1 MFCNNYLESFL
12 LKTKIITKLT
22 KGFVM
27 RFLGNVIFS
36 KVATL
41 FAVGIFLVATFFLGN
56 TLRAEKIGDL
66 TSIAGVRDN
75 QLMGYGIVIGL
86 NGTGDKGGSQF
97 TAQSMANMLETMN
110 VKLSANDIK
119 SKNVAAV
126 MVTASLP
133 PFARQGDKIDIKIS
147 SIGDAKS
154 LQGGTLVMTPL
165 NAVDG
170 QIYAVAQGAISVG
183 KGDSLVSGTINGGAT
198 IEKEVVY
205 NIGKQ
210 DSTILSLKKS
220 DFQNAIKVQ
229 NKLREVFGENAA
241 VALDSRTVR
250 INKPDNLSMIEY
262 LALVQEVDIPYSARE
277 KIVIDEKSGTIVSGL
292 GISVQPIVLTHG
304 DLTLKITNEFD
315 SNGSV
320 SVDSM
325 SLDPKTNT
333 LSSNGK
339 IPTVASVV
347 RALQRLGAS
356 PQSVISILE
365 TMKRSGA
372 IAADIE
378 VL

>member
-1 MFCNNYLESFL
+1 MIGLRNL
-12 LKTKIITKLT
+12 ILT
-22 KGFVM
+22 
-27 RFLGNVIFS
+27 LCCI
-36 KVATL
+36 VATL
-41 FAVGIFLVATFFLGN
+41 H
-56 TLRAEKIGDL
+56 AEKIGDL
-66 TSIAGVRDN
+66 TNIAGVRDN

-86 NGTGDKGGSQF
+86 NGTGDKGGSKF

-110 VKLSANDIK
+110 VKVTADDIK

-133 PFARQGDKIDIKIS
+133 PFARQGDRIDIKIS

-205 NIGKQ
+205 NLANQ
-210 DSTILSLKKS
+210 SSTTLSLKKS

-229 NKLREVFGENAA
+229 NKINEVFGDSSA
-241 VALDSRTVR
+241 VALDSRTIK
-250 INKPDNLSMIEY
+250 INKPNNLSMIEF

-315 SNGSV
+315 TNDKSTK
-320 SVDSM
+320 VDSM
-325 SLDPKTNT
+325 TLDPKTNT
-333 LSSNGK
+333 LSSNGQT
-339 IPTVASVV
+339 PTVASVV

-356 PQSVISILE
+356 PQSIVSILE

>member
-1 MFCNNYLESFL
+1 MKRIYMIRSLILALC
-12 LKTKIITKLT
+12 
-22 KGFVM
+22 FVAA
-27 RFLGNVIFS
+27 LQ
-36 KVATL
+36 
-41 FAVGIFLVATFFLGN
+41 
-56 TLRAEKIGDL
+56 AEKIGDL
-66 TSIAGVRDN
+66 TNIAGVRDN

-86 NGTGDKGGSQF
+86 NGTGDKGGSKF

-110 VKLSANDIK
+110 VKVTADDIK

-133 PFARQGDKIDIKIS
+133 PFARQGDRIDIKIS

-198 IEKEVVY
+198 IEKEVIY
-205 NIGKQ
+205 NLANQ
-210 DSTILSLKKS
+210 SSTTLSLKKS

-229 NKLREVFGENAA
+229 NKINEVFGDNSAT
-241 VALDSRTVR
+241 ALDSRTIK
-250 INKPDNLSMIEY
+250 INKPNNLSMIEF

-315 SNGSV
+315 TNDKSTK
-320 SVDSM
+320 VDSM
-325 SLDPKTNT
+325 TLDPQTNT
-333 LSSNGK
+333 LSSNGQT
-339 IPTVASVV
+339 PTVASVV

-356 PQSVISILE
+356 PQSIVSILE

>member
-1 MFCNNYLESFL
+1 MIRSLILALC
-12 LKTKIITKLT
+12 
-22 KGFVM
+22 FVAA
-27 RFLGNVIFS
+27 LQ
-36 KVATL
+36 
-41 FAVGIFLVATFFLGN
+41 
-56 TLRAEKIGDL
+56 AEKIGDL
-66 TSIAGVRDN
+66 TNIAGVRDN

-86 NGTGDKGGSQF
+86 NGTGDKGGSKF

-110 VKLSANDIK
+110 VKVTADDIK

-133 PFARQGDKIDIKIS
+133 PFARQGDRIDIKIS

-198 IEKEVVY
+198 IEKEVIY
-205 NIGKQ
+205 NLANQ
-210 DSTILSLKKS
+210 SNTTLSLKKS

-229 NKLREVFGENAA
+229 NKINEVFGDNSAT
-241 VALDSRTVR
+241 ALDSRTIK
-250 INKPDNLSMIEY
+250 INKPNNLSMIEF

-315 SNGSV
+315 TNDKSTK
-320 SVDSM
+320 VDSM
-325 SLDPKTNT
+325 TLDPQTNT
-333 LSSNGK
+333 LSSNGQT
-339 IPTVASVV
+339 PTVASVV

-356 PQSVISILE
+356 PQSIVSILE

>member
-1 MFCNNYLESFL
+1 MLRLFLSTAIFCFLSLSFA
-12 LKTKIITKLT
+12 
-22 KGFVM
+22 
-27 RFLGNVIFS
+27 N
-36 KVATL
+36 
-41 FAVGIFLVATFFLGN
+41 
-56 TLRAEKIGDL
+56 AEKIGDL
-66 TSIAGVRDN
+66 TSISGVRDN

-86 NGTGDKGGSQF
+86 DGTGDKGGSRF

-110 VKLSANDIK
+110 VKLSADDIK

-126 MVTASLP
+126 MVTANLP

-154 LQGGTLVMTPL
+154 LQGGTLLMTPL

-170 QIYAVAQGAISVG
+170 QIYAVAQGSISVG

-205 NIGKQ
+205 NIANQ
-210 DSTILSLKKS
+210 TSTTLSLKKS
-220 DFQNAIKVQ
+220 DFQNAVKVQ
-229 NKLREVFGENAA
+229 NKINEVFGVKTAQ
-241 VALDSRTVR
+241 ALDSRTIR
-250 INKPDNLSMIEY
+250 INKPDNLSMVEF
-262 LALVQEVDIPYSARE
+262 LALVQEVDIPYSTRE

-292 GISVQPIVLTHG
+292 DISVQPIVLTHG
-304 DLTLKITNEFD
+304 DLTLRITKDFNNGNNTTGIDNMSFD
-315 SNGSV
+315 K
-320 SVDSM
+320 D
-325 SLDPKTNT
+325 TNT
-333 LSSNGK
+333 LSGNGNL
-339 IPTVASVV
+339 PTVASVV

>member
-1 MFCNNYLESFL
+1 MIRTILSL
-12 LKTKIITKLT
+12 VMLA
-22 KGFVM
+22 GF
-27 RFLGNVIFS
+27 FPSILQ
-36 KVATL
+36 
-41 FAVGIFLVATFFLGN
+41 
-56 TLRAEKIGDL
+56 AEKIGDL

-198 IEKEVVY
+198 IEKEVIY
-205 NIGKQ
+205 NLANQ
-210 DSTILSLKKS
+210 NSTILSLKKS

-229 NKLREVFGENAA
+229 NKLNEVFGDKSAQ
-241 VALDSRTVR
+241 ALDSRTIK

-262 LALVQEVDIPYSARE
+262 LALVQEVDIPYSSRE

-292 GISVQPIVLTHG
+292 GISVQPIVITHG
-304 DLTLKITNEFD
+304 DLTLKITSDFD
-315 SNGSV
+315 TNSNSAT
-320 SVDSM
+320 VDSM
-325 SLDPKTNT
+325 TLDPKTNT

-347 RALQRLGAS
+347 RALQRLGVS

>member
-1 MFCNNYLESFL
+1 MKRIYMIRSLILALC
-12 LKTKIITKLT
+12 
-22 KGFVM
+22 
-27 RFLGNVIFS
+27 
-36 KVATL
+36 
-41 FAVGIFLVATFFLGN
+41 FAAALQ
-56 TLRAEKIGDL
+56 AEKIGDL
-66 TSIAGVRDN
+66 TNIAGVRDN

-86 NGTGDKGGSQF
+86 NGTGDKGGSKF

-110 VKLSANDIK
+110 VKVTADDIK

-133 PFARQGDKIDIKIS
+133 PFARQGDRIDIKIS

-198 IEKEVVY
+198 IEKEVIY
-205 NIGKQ
+205 NLANQ
-210 DSTILSLKKS
+210 SSTTLSLKKS

-229 NKLREVFGENAA
+229 NKINEVFGDNSAT
-241 VALDSRTVR
+241 ALDSRTIK
-250 INKPDNLSMIEY
+250 INKPNNLSMIEF

-315 SNGSV
+315 TNDKSTK
-320 SVDSM
+320 VDSM
-325 SLDPKTNT
+325 TLDPQTNT
-333 LSSNGK
+333 LSSNGQT
-339 IPTVASVV
+339 PTVASVV

-356 PQSVISILE
+356 PQSIVSILE

>member
-1 MFCNNYLESFL
+1 M
-12 LKTKIITKLT
+12 TKNKCMYFTR
-22 KGFVM
+22 M
-27 RFLGNVIFS
+27 RYML
-36 KVATL
+36 
-41 FAVGIFLVATFFLGN
+41 GIFCFMIAFSASAY
-56 TLRAEKIGDL
+56 AEKIGDL
-66 TSIAGVRDN
+66 TNIAGVRDN

-86 NGTGDKGGSQF
+86 NGTGDKGGSKF

-110 VKLSANDIK
+110 VKVTADDIK

-133 PFARQGDKIDIKIS
+133 PFARQGDRIDIKIS

-183 KGDSLVSGTINGGAT
+183 KGDTLVSGTINGGAI
-198 IEKEVVY
+198 IEKEVIY
-205 NIGKQ
+205 NLANQK
-210 DSTILSLKKS
+210 STTLSLKKS

-229 NKLREVFGENAA
+229 NKINEVFGDNAA
-241 VALDSRTVR
+241 QAMDSRT
-250 INKPDNLSMIEY
+250 IKISKPSNLSMIEF
-262 LALVQEVDIPYSARE
+262 LALVQEVDIQYSSRE
-277 KIVIDEKSGTIVSGL
+277 RIVIDEKSGTIVSGL

-304 DLTLKITNEFD
+304 DLTLKITNELD
-315 SNGSV
+315 TNNQSV
-320 SVDSM
+320 SIDSM
-325 SLDPKTNT
+325 TLDTQTNT

-339 IPTVASVV
+339 MPTVASVV

>member
-1 MFCNNYLESFL
+1 MFKEMFVLAKIFRLLEKQIASIFC
-12 LKTKIITKLT
+12 
-22 KGFVM
+22 VM
-27 RFLGNVIFS
+27 IMFS
-36 KVATL
+36 IV
-41 FAVGIFLVATFFLGN
+41 N
-56 TLRAEKIGDL
+56 AEKIGDL
-66 TSIAGVRDN
+66 TNIAGVRDN

-86 NGTGDKGGSQF
+86 NGTGDKGGSKF
-97 TAQSMANMLETMN
+97 TAQAMANMLETMN
-110 VKLSANDIK
+110 VKVTSDDIK

-170 QIYAVAQGAISVG
+170 QIYAVAQGAVSVG

-198 IEKEVVY
+198 IEKEVAY
-205 NIGKQ
+205 NLANQ
-210 DSTILSLKKS
+210 SSTILSLKTS

-229 NKLREVFGENAA
+229 NKINEVFGDKSAI
-241 VALDSRTVR
+241 ALDSRTIK
-250 INKPDNLSMIEY
+250 INKPSNLSMIEF

-277 KIVIDEKSGTIVSGL
+277 RIVIDEKSGTIVSGL

-304 DLTLKITNEFD
+304 DLTLKITNDFD
-315 SNGSV
+315 TNNKSAK
-320 SVDSM
+320 VDSM
-325 SLDPKTNT
+325 TLDKDTNT

-339 IPTVASVV
+339 TPTVASVV
-347 RALQRLGAS
+347 RALQKLGAS

>member
-1 MFCNNYLESFL
+1 M
-12 LKTKIITKLT
+12 K
-22 KGFVM
+22 M
-27 RFLGNVIFS
+27 LGNVIFAVFV
-36 KVATL
+36 KRAGLLAT
-41 FAVGIFLVATFFLGN
+41 AIFLGVALFLGAH
-56 TLRAEKIGDL
+56 LKAEKIGDL

-97 TAQSMANMLETMN
+97 TAQSMANMLESMN
-110 VKLSANDIK
+110 VKLSPNDIK

-183 KGDSLVSGTINGGAT
+183 KGDSLVSGTINGGGT
-198 IEKEVVY
+198 IEKEVSY
-205 NIGKQ
+205 NLANQ
-210 DSTILSLKKS
+210 NSTILSLKKS

-250 INKPDNLSMIEY
+250 INKPENLSMIEY
-262 LALVQEVDIPYSARE
+262 LALVQEVDIPYSSRE

-292 GISVQPIVLTHG
+292 GISVQPVVLTHG

-315 SNGSV
+315 SNANA

-325 SLDPKTNT
+325 SLDTKTNT

>member
-1 MFCNNYLESFL
+1 MMRLKNLIKYILSILCFVCVMFGAILY
-12 LKTKIITKLT
+12 
-22 KGFVM
+22 
-27 RFLGNVIFS
+27 
-36 KVATL
+36 
-41 FAVGIFLVATFFLGN
+41 
-56 TLRAEKIGDL
+56 AEKIGDL
-66 TSIAGVRDN
+66 TNIAGVRDN

-86 NGTGDKGGSQF
+86 NGTGDKGGSKF

-110 VKLSANDIK
+110 VKVTADDIK

-133 PFARQGDKIDIKIS
+133 PFARQGDRIDIKIS

-198 IEKEVVY
+198 IEKEVIY
-205 NIGKQ
+205 NLANQ
-210 DSTILSLKKS
+210 SSTTLSLKKS

-229 NKLREVFGENAA
+229 NKINEVFGDNSAT
-241 VALDSRTVR
+241 ALDSRTIK
-250 INKPDNLSMIEY
+250 INKPNNLSMIEF

-315 SNGSV
+315 TNDKSTK
-320 SVDSM
+320 VDSM
-325 SLDPKTNT
+325 TLDPQTNT

-339 IPTVASVV
+339 TPTVASVV

-356 PQSVISILE
+356 PQSIVSILE

>member
-1 MFCNNYLESFL
+1 MDKRIFMDKAYRLFA
-12 LKTKIITKLT
+12 KKIRYIY
-22 KGFVM
+22 
-27 RFLGNVIFS
+27 VIFCLY
-36 KVATL
+36 AI
-41 FAVGIFLVATFFLGN
+41 FGIAH
-56 TLRAEKIGDL
+56 AEKIGDL
-66 TSIAGVRDN
+66 TNIAGVRDN

-86 NGTGDKGGSQF
+86 NGTGDKGGSKF
-97 TAQSMANMLETMN
+97 TAQAMANMLETMN
-110 VKLSANDIK
+110 VKVTSDDIK

-154 LQGGTLVMTPL
+154 LQGGTLVMIPL

-170 QIYAVAQGAISVG
+170 QIYAVAQGAVSVG

-198 IEKEVVY
+198 IEKEVIY
-205 NIGKQ
+205 NLANQ
-210 DSTILSLKKS
+210 SSTILSLKKS

-229 NKLREVFGENAA
+229 NKINEVFGDKSAQA
-241 VALDSRTVR
+241 IDSRTIK
-250 INKPDNLSMIEY
+250 INKPSNLSMVEF
-262 LALVQEVDIPYSARE
+262 LALVQEVDIPYSSRE
-277 KIVIDEKSGTIVSGL
+277 RIVIDEKSGTIVSGL

-315 SNGSV
+315 TNDKSV
-320 SVDSM
+320 AVDSM
-325 SLDPKTNT
+325 TLDPKTNT

-339 IPTVASVV
+339 TPTVASVV
-347 RALQRLGAS
+347 RALQKLGAS

>member
-1 MFCNNYLESFL
+1 MCRA
-12 LKTKIITKLT
+12 I
-22 KGFVM
+22 FVI
-27 RFLGNVIFS
+27 GCCSSIVW
-36 KVATL
+36 
-41 FAVGIFLVATFFLGN
+41 
-56 TLRAEKIGDL
+56 AEKIGDL
-66 TSIAGVRDN
+66 SNIAGVRDN

-133 PFARQGDKIDIKIS
+133 PFARQGDRIDIKIS

-154 LQGGTLVMTPL
+154 LQGGTLIMTPL

-170 QIYAVAQGAISVG
+170 QIYAVAQGTISIG

-198 IEKEVVY
+198 IEKEVSFSLA
-205 NIGKQ
+205 NQ
-210 DSTILSLKKS
+210 NSTILSLKKS

-229 NKLREVFGENAA
+229 NKINEVFGDTSAQ
-241 VALDSRTVR
+241 ALDSRTIK
-250 INKPDNLSMIEY
+250 INKPANLSMVEF
-262 LALVQEVDIPYSARE
+262 LALVQEVDIPYTSRE
-277 KIVIDEKSGTIVSGL
+277 RIVIDEKSGTIVSGL
-292 GISVQPIVLTHG
+292 EISVQPIVLTHG
-304 DLTLKITNEFD
+304 DLTLKITRDFDTNNE
-315 SNGSV
+315 STPI
-320 SVDSM
+320 DSM
-325 SLDPKTNT
+325 TLDPKTNT

-339 IPTVASVV
+339 TPTVASVV

>member
-1 MFCNNYLESFL
+1 MIRSLILALC
-12 LKTKIITKLT
+12 
-22 KGFVM
+22 FVAA
-27 RFLGNVIFS
+27 LQ
-36 KVATL
+36 
-41 FAVGIFLVATFFLGN
+41 
-56 TLRAEKIGDL
+56 AEKIGDL
-66 TSIAGVRDN
+66 TNIAGVRDN

-86 NGTGDKGGSQF
+86 NGTGDKGGSKF

-110 VKLSANDIK
+110 VKVTADDIK

-133 PFARQGDKIDIKIS
+133 PFARQGDRIDIKIS

-205 NIGKQ
+205 NLANQ
-210 DSTILSLKKS
+210 ASTTLSLKKS

-229 NKLREVFGENAA
+229 NKINEVFGDSSA
-241 VALDSRTVR
+241 VALDSRTIK
-250 INKPDNLSMIEY
+250 INKPNNLSMIEF

-277 KIVIDEKSGTIVSGL
+277 RIVIDEKSGTIVSGL

-315 SNGSV
+315 TNDKSTK
-320 SVDSM
+320 VDSM
-325 SLDPKTNT
+325 TLDPQTNT
-333 LSSNGK
+333 LSSNGQT
-339 IPTVASVV
+339 PTVASVV

-356 PQSVISILE
+356 PQSIVSILE

>member
-1 MFCNNYLESFL
+1 MN
-12 LKTKIITKLT
+12 KIYKLAFT
-22 KGFVM
+22 IFFMYVM
-27 RFLGNVIFS
+27 SSV
-36 KVATL
+36 VY
-41 FAVGIFLVATFFLGN
+41 
-56 TLRAEKIGDL
+56 AEKIGDL
-66 TSIAGVRDN
+66 TNIAGVRDN

-86 NGTGDKGGSQF
+86 NGTGDKGGSKF
-97 TAQSMANMLETMN
+97 TAQAMANMLETMN
-110 VKLSANDIK
+110 VKVTSDDIK

-170 QIYAVAQGAISVG
+170 QIYAVAQGAVSVG

-205 NIGKQ
+205 NLANQ
-210 DSTILSLKKS
+210 SSTILSLKKS

-229 NKLREVFGENAA
+229 NKINQVFGDKSAQA
-241 VALDSRTVR
+241 IDSRTIK
-250 INKPDNLSMIEY
+250 INKPNNLSMVEF
-262 LALVQEVDIPYSARE
+262 LALVQEVDIPYSSRE
-277 KIVIDEKSGTIVSGL
+277 RIVIDEKSGTIVSGL
-292 GISVQPIVLTHG
+292 DISVQPIVLTHG

-315 SNGSV
+315 TNDKSV
-320 SVDSM
+320 AVDSM
-325 SLDPKTNT
+325 TLDTKTNT

-339 IPTVASVV
+339 TPTVASVV
-347 RALQRLGAS
+347 RALQKLGAS

>member
-1 MFCNNYLESFL
+1 MKRYSIGLVLKMFFIAHIACSMSIY
-12 LKTKIITKLT
+12 
-22 KGFVM
+22 
-27 RFLGNVIFS
+27 
-36 KVATL
+36 
-41 FAVGIFLVATFFLGN
+41 
-56 TLRAEKIGDL
+56 AEKIGDL
-66 TSIAGVRDN
+66 SSIAGVRDN

-86 NGTGDKGGSQF
+86 NGTGDKGGSKF

-110 VKLSANDIK
+110 VKLSADDIK

-198 IEKEVVY
+198 IEKEVIY
-205 NIGKQ
+205 NLANQ
-210 DSTILSLKKS
+210 TSTTLSLKKS

-229 NKLREVFGENAA
+229 NKINEVFGDKSAQ
-241 VALDSRTVR
+241 ALDSRTIR
-250 INKPDNLSMIEY
+250 INKPNNLSMVEF

-292 GISVQPIVLTHG
+292 EISVQPIVLTHG
-304 DLTLKITNEFD
+304 DLTLRITKEFD
-315 SNGSV
+315 TSDKSMPI
-320 SVDSM
+320 DSM
-325 SLDPKTNT
+325 ILDPKSNT

>member
-1 MFCNNYLESFL
+1 MIRSL
-12 LKTKIITKLT
+12 ILT
-22 KGFVM
+22 LCFVAA
-27 RFLGNVIFS
+27 LQ
-36 KVATL
+36 
-41 FAVGIFLVATFFLGN
+41 
-56 TLRAEKIGDL
+56 AEKIGDL
-66 TSIAGVRDN
+66 TNIAGVRDN

-86 NGTGDKGGSQF
+86 NGTGDKGGSKF

-110 VKLSANDIK
+110 VKVTADDIK

-133 PFARQGDKIDIKIS
+133 PFARQGDRIDIKIS

-205 NIGKQ
+205 NLANQ
-210 DSTILSLKKS
+210 ASTTLSLKKS

-229 NKLREVFGENAA
+229 NKINEVFGDSSA
-241 VALDSRTVR
+241 VALDSRTIK
-250 INKPDNLSMIEY
+250 INKPNNLSMIEF

-277 KIVIDEKSGTIVSGL
+277 RIVIDEKSGTIVSGL

-315 SNGSV
+315 TNDKSTK
-320 SVDSM
+320 VDSM
-325 SLDPKTNT
+325 TLDPQTNT
-333 LSSNGK
+333 LSSNGQT
-339 IPTVASVV
+339 PTVASVV

-356 PQSVISILE
+356 PQSIVSILE

>member
-1 MFCNNYLESFL
+1 MKRIYMIRSLILALC
-12 LKTKIITKLT
+12 
-22 KGFVM
+22 FVAA
-27 RFLGNVIFS
+27 LQ
-36 KVATL
+36 
-41 FAVGIFLVATFFLGN
+41 
-56 TLRAEKIGDL
+56 AEKIGDL
-66 TSIAGVRDN
+66 TNIAGVRDN

-86 NGTGDKGGSQF
+86 NGTGDKGGSKF

-110 VKLSANDIK
+110 VKVTADDIK

-133 PFARQGDKIDIKIS
+133 PFARQGDRIDIKIS

-198 IEKEVVY
+198 IEKEVIY
-205 NIGKQ
+205 NLANQ
-210 DSTILSLKKS
+210 SSTTLSLKKS

-229 NKLREVFGENAA
+229 NKINEVFGDNSAT
-241 VALDSRTVR
+241 ALDSRTIK
-250 INKPDNLSMIEY
+250 INKPNNLSMIEF

-292 GISVQPIVLTHG
+292 SISVQPIVLTHG

-315 SNGSV
+315 TNDKSTK
-320 SVDSM
+320 VDSM
-325 SLDPKTNT
+325 TLDPQTNT
-333 LSSNGK
+333 LSSNGQT
-339 IPTVASVV
+339 PTVASVV

-356 PQSVISILE
+356 PQSIVSILE

>member
-1 MFCNNYLESFL
+1 MQKNGHDSLQTIRKKLFGVFSALCIAIYINN
-12 LKTKIITKLT
+12 I
-22 KGFVM
+22 
-27 RFLGNVIFS
+27 
-36 KVATL
+36 AW
-41 FAVGIFLVATFFLGN
+41 
-56 TLRAEKIGDL
+56 AEKIGDL
-66 TSIAGVRDN
+66 SSIAGVRDN

-110 VKLSANDIK
+110 VKLSASDIK

-170 QIYAVAQGAISVG
+170 QIYAVAQGVISVG
-183 KGDSLVSGTINGGAT
+183 NGDSLVSGTINGGAT
-198 IEKEVVY
+198 IEKEVIF
-205 NIGKQ
+205 NLTNQ
-210 DSTILSLKKS
+210 NSTTLSLKKS

-229 NKLREVFGENAA
+229 NKINEVFGEQSAQ
-241 VALDSRTVR
+241 ALDSRTIR
-250 INKPDNLSMIEY
+250 INKPSNLSMVEF
-262 LALVQEVDIPYSARE
+262 LALVQEVDIPYSSRE
-277 KIVIDEKSGTIVSGL
+277 RIVIDEKSGTIVSGL
-292 GISVQPIVLTHG
+292 EISVQPIVLTHG
-304 DLTLKITNEFD
+304 DLTLKITKDFD
-315 SNGSV
+315 TSTDSTV
-320 SVDSM
+320 IDSM
-325 SLDPKTNT
+325 TLDPKSNT

-339 IPTVASVV
+339 TPTVASVV

-356 PQSVISILE
+356 SQSIISILE

>member
-1 MFCNNYLESFL
+1 
-12 LKTKIITKLT
+12 
-22 KGFVM
+22 M

>member
-1 MFCNNYLESFL
+1 MD
-12 LKTKIITKLT
+12 KIYRVLVKKICYVYILCIYA
-22 KGFVM
+22 
-27 RFLGNVIFS
+27 IFS
-36 KVATL
+36 IA
-41 FAVGIFLVATFFLGN
+41 N
-56 TLRAEKIGDL
+56 AEKIGDL
-66 TSIAGVRDN
+66 TNIAGVRDN

-86 NGTGDKGGSQF
+86 NGTGDKGGSKF
-97 TAQSMANMLETMN
+97 TAQAMANMLETMN
-110 VKLSANDIK
+110 VKVTSDDIK

-170 QIYAVAQGAISVG
+170 QIYAVAQGAVSVG

-198 IEKEVVY
+198 IEKEVIY
-205 NIGKQ
+205 NLANQ
-210 DSTILSLKKS
+210 ASTILSLKKS

-229 NKLREVFGENAA
+229 NKINEVFGDKSAQA
-241 VALDSRTVR
+241 IDSRTIK
-250 INKPDNLSMIEY
+250 INKPSNLSMVEF
-262 LALVQEVDIPYSARE
+262 LALVQEVDIPYSSRE
-277 KIVIDEKSGTIVSGL
+277 RIVIDEKSGTIVSGL

-315 SNGSV
+315 TNDKSV
-320 SVDSM
+320 AVDSM
-325 SLDPKTNT
+325 TLDPKTNT

-339 IPTVASVV
+339 TPTVASVV
-347 RALQRLGAS
+347 RALQKLGAS

>member
-1 MFCNNYLESFL
+1 MDIIGRIGAMFAL
-12 LKTKIITKLT
+12 LAC
-22 KGFVM
+22 
-27 RFLGNVIFS
+27 FS
-36 KVATL
+36 LAL
-41 FAVGIFLVATFFLGN
+41 
-56 TLRAEKIGDL
+56 AEKIGDL
-66 TSIAGVRDN
+66 SNIAGVRDN

-154 LQGGTLVMTPL
+154 LQGGTLIMTPL

-170 QIYAVAQGAISVG
+170 QIYAVAQGAISIG
-183 KGDSLVSGTINGGAT
+183 KGESLVSGTINGGAT
-198 IEKEVVY
+198 IEKEVSFNLY
-205 NIGKQ
+205 NQ
-210 DSTILSLKKS
+210 NSTTLSLKKS

-229 NKLREVFGENAA
+229 NKINEVFGDKSAQ
-241 VALDSRTVR
+241 ALDSRTIR
-250 INKPDNLSMIEY
+250 IIKPSNLSMVEF
-262 LALVQEVDIPYSARE
+262 LALVQEVDIPYTSRE
-277 KIVIDEKSGTIVSGL
+277 RIVIDEKSGTIVSGL
-292 GISVQPIVLTHG
+292 EISVQPIVLTHG
-304 DLTLKITNEFD
+304 DLTLKITKEFD
-315 SNGSV
+315 TSNDSTQI
-320 SVDSM
+320 DSM
-325 SLDPKTNT
+325 TLDPKTNT

-339 IPTVASVV
+339 NPTVASVV

-356 PQSVISILE
+356 PESVISILE

>member
-1 MFCNNYLESFL
+1 MKRIYMIRSL
-12 LKTKIITKLT
+12 ILT
-22 KGFVM
+22 LCFVAA
-27 RFLGNVIFS
+27 LQ
-36 KVATL
+36 
-41 FAVGIFLVATFFLGN
+41 
-56 TLRAEKIGDL
+56 AEKIGDL
-66 TSIAGVRDN
+66 TNIAGVRDN

-86 NGTGDKGGSQF
+86 NGTGDKGGSKF

-110 VKLSANDIK
+110 VKVTADDIK

-133 PFARQGDKIDIKIS
+133 PFARQGDRIDIKIS

-198 IEKEVVY
+198 IEKEVIY
-205 NIGKQ
+205 NLANQ
-210 DSTILSLKKS
+210 SSTTLSLKKS

-229 NKLREVFGENAA
+229 NKINEVFGDNSAT
-241 VALDSRTVR
+241 ALDSRTIK
-250 INKPDNLSMIEY
+250 INKPNNLSMIEF

-315 SNGSV
+315 TNDKSTK
-320 SVDSM
+320 VDSM
-325 SLDPKTNT
+325 TLDPQTNT
-333 LSSNGK
+333 LSSNGQT
-339 IPTVASVV
+339 PTVASVV

-356 PQSVISILE
+356 PQSIVSILE

>member
-1 MFCNNYLESFL
+1 MN
-12 LKTKIITKLT
+12 KIYKLAFT
-22 KGFVM
+22 IFFMYVM
-27 RFLGNVIFS
+27 SSV
-36 KVATL
+36 VH
-41 FAVGIFLVATFFLGN
+41 
-56 TLRAEKIGDL
+56 AEKIGDL
-66 TSIAGVRDN
+66 TNIAGVRDN

-86 NGTGDKGGSQF
+86 NGTGDKGGSKF
-97 TAQSMANMLETMN
+97 TAQAMANMLETMN
-110 VKLSANDIK
+110 VKVTSDDIK

-170 QIYAVAQGAISVG
+170 QIYAVAQGAVSVG

-205 NIGKQ
+205 NLANQ
-210 DSTILSLKKS
+210 SSTILSLKKS

-229 NKLREVFGENAA
+229 NKINQVFGDKSAQA
-241 VALDSRTVR
+241 IDSRTIK
-250 INKPDNLSMIEY
+250 INKPNNLSMVEF
-262 LALVQEVDIPYSARE
+262 LALVQEVDIPYSSRE
-277 KIVIDEKSGTIVSGL
+277 RIVIDEKSGTIVSGL
-292 GISVQPIVLTHG
+292 DISVQPIVLTHG

-315 SNGSV
+315 TNDKSV
-320 SVDSM
+320 AVDSM
-325 SLDPKTNT
+325 TLDTKTNT

-339 IPTVASVV
+339 TPTVASVV
-347 RALQRLGAS
+347 RALQKLGAS